1 MHRDKKSKED
11 TTEHT
16 TDLTFHFEALT
27 IIEEALSKLDYIGNY
42 TYSNS
47 ASAMSKSIG
56 SQIDNK
62 LKKQQELEKEFEDLI
77 LNKIKK
83 IELVEEKEINELINR
98 IQRVADELKLSTNS
112 ICKSLAENP
121 DIPTNLKKA
130 KEDKT
135 YFITKLNE
143 IKDDLV
149 QGNMSKFMEI
159 IEEIKRKTIN
169 IDEKRAEEMKLYKQ
183 LKQIENELARE
194 EAEYNK
200 DMQNLNK
207 RLLAEKK
214 KLEKA
219 KLEENMFK
227 NYREKEIDA
236 CKALKMANF
245 NLNEDGMNGEINLKN
260 KEKVYH
266 IFKNF

>member
-1 MHRDKKSKED
+1 MHRDKKLKEEIIEN
-11 TTEHT
+11 TS
-16 TDLTFHFEALT
+16 DLTFHFEAIVT
-27 IIEEALSKLDYIGNY
+27 IEEALNKLDYIGNY

-56 SQIDNK
+56 LQIDNK

-83 IELVEEKEINELINR
+83 VELLEEKEIKDLIHR
-98 IQRVADELKLSTNS
+98 IQKVADDLKLSTNS

-121 DIPTNLKKA
+121 DIPTNLRKA

-135 YFITKLNE
+135 YIMTKLNE
-143 IKDDLV
+143 IKEDLN
-149 QGNMSKFMEI
+149 QGNMIKFIEI
-159 IEEIKRKTIN
+159 IEDIKRKTIN
-169 IDEKRAEEMKLYKQ
+169 IDEKRGEEMKLYKQ
-183 LKQIENELARE
+183 LKQIENELSKE
-194 EAEYNK
+194 EAEYSK
-200 DMQNLNK
+200 DVQNLNK

-227 NYREKEIDA
+227 NYREKEVDA
-236 CKALKMANF
+236 SKAIKLANF
-245 NLNEDGMNGEINLKN
+245 KFNEEGMNSDITYKN
-260 KEKVYH
+260 KEKV
-266 IFKNF
+266 